1 MPTARFHLCLLLL
14 AVALG
19 ADARVTARPLSET
32 EFRQQIV
39 GNTFEGGY
47 RARHFRFWVGAN
59 GLIRGQLGL
68 SGSDDGVW
76 RFERGRFCY
85 QWTHYFQGVERCY
98 RLFRMDD
105 RVILENADRFR
116 IFNVYGRL
124 IPGKPASY

>member
-1 MPTARFHLCLLLL
+1 MPTARIHLFLLLL

-19 ADARVTARPLSET
+19 ADAKAAARPLSET

-68 SGSDDGVW
+68 SGSDDGAW
-76 RFERGRFCY
+76 RFEGGRFCY
-85 QWTHYFQGVERCY
+85 QWHHYFHGVERC
-98 RLFRMDD
+98 FRVFLSGDSL
-105 RVILENADRFR
+105 VLVNADSFR